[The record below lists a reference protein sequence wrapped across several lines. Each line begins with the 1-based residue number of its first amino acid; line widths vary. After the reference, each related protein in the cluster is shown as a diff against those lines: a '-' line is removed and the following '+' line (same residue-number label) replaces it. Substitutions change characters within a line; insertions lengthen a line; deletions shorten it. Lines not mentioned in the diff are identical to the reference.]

1 MVGTN
6 PAGEINVGWSPNWSE
21 GQVCTESLSQVES
34 QTDVLGFEFI
44 LIYHGKR
51 NLPH

>member
-6 PAGEINVGWSPNWSE
+6 PAGEINVGRSPNWCE
-21 GQVCTESLSQVES
+21 GQVTESLRQVES